1 MDKIIEG
8 DNLFVVKKLKDN
20 SIDLIYIDPPFFSN
34 KKYEIIWNDGTE
46 RRSFEDRW
54 LGGKNHYLY
63 WMEIRLKELHRILKE
78 TGNIFVHLDYR
89 AVHYIKNI
97 MDKIFDENNFHNEII
112 WCYDAASSPKQKQL
126 ARNHQTILWY
136 SKSDK
141 YKFYPDRVRE
151 NYSQT
156 SLDREGY
163 AKVSGWTDKSN
174 VCQLNKK
181 GKFPQDWFNIPYV
194 RGNSEEHVGYPTQKP
209 LKLLEKLILMGS
221 DKGDLILDSFAGC
234 GTSILASAIHK
245 RKFIGIDISPTAC
258 KLMKNRLLK
267 VGGIDCEYEK
277 FPTSITELKKIDPF
291 EFQDIISI
299 IYNAISCKIKTGD
312 MGIDAWK
319 NNIPIQ
325 IKQQENVGRA
335 EIDKFQTAIKRAGK
349 VSGEI
354 IAFSFTKGSYEE
366 VARLKNINCYGNGDV
381 LNIDLIK
388 VEDILNGV
396 KAQ

>member
-8 DNLFVVKKLKDN
+8 DNLFVVKKLQDN

-34 KKYEIIWNDGTE
+34 KNYEIIWNDGAE
-46 RRSFEDRW
+46 ERSFNDRW

-63 WMEIRLKELHRILKE
+63 WMKIRLQDLYRVLKE

-89 AVHYIKNI
+89 AVHYIKQY
-97 MDKIFDENNFHNEII
+97 MDEIFGEHNFRNEII
-112 WCYDAASSPKQKQL
+112 WCYNKPSSPKQKQL
-126 ARNHQTILWY
+126 ARNHHTILWY
-136 SKSDK
+136 SKSNN
-141 YKFYPDRVRE
+141 YKFYPDRIRE
-151 NYSQT
+151 DYSQT
-156 SLDREGY
+156 SLNREGY

-181 GKFPQDWFNIPYV
+181 GKFPQSWIEIPYV

-209 LKLLEKLILMGS
+209 LKLIERFILMGS
-221 DKGDLILDSFAGC
+221 NEGDLVLDSFAGC
-234 GTSILASAIHK
+234 GTSILASALHK
-245 RKFIGIDISPTAC
+245 RNFIGIDVSPTAC
-258 KLMKNRLLK
+258 KVMKNRLSRY
-267 VGGIDCEYEK
+267 GIDCEYEK
-277 FPTSITELKKIDPF
+277 FPTNISELKKIDSF

-299 IYNAISCKIKTGD
+299 IHNAIPCKIKTGD

-325 IKQQENVGRA
+325 IKQQENVGRP
-335 EIDKFQTAIKRAGK
+335 EIDKFYRAIKRAGK
-349 VSGEI
+349 VSGEF
-354 IAFSFTKGSYEE
+354 IAFSFTKGSYED
-366 VARLKNINCYGNGDV
+366 VARLKNSIDEE

-388 VEDILNGV
+388 VKDILERV